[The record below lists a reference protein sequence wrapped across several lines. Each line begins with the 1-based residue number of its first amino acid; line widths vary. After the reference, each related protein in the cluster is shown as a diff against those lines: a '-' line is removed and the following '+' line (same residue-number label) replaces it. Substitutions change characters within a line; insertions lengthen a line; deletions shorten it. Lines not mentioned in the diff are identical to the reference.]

1 LVTLGEQGV
10 LVLDDDGPERLPA
23 PKVQAADSSGAGDA
37 FVGSLAVF
45 LAEGRPLR
53 EAARRANVVAA
64 LSVTRLGTQASYPRR
79 EDIEAFAAQVRF
91 QGP

>member
-1 LVTLGEQGV
+1 LGEKGV
-10 LVLDDDGPERLPA
+10 LILEEDRTERLPA
-23 PKVQAADSSGAGDA
+23 PQVQAVDTSGAGDA

-45 LAEGRPLR
+45 LAEGCPVP

-79 EDIEAFAAQVRF
+79 TEIEAFAARI
-91 QGP
+91 GLSLW